1 MTESLDGLIHGV
13 AKNYSNL
20 LVLQPKH
27 ELLRYFVLDGEMF
40 RFTSDSNLRTE
51 FMQRFGSV
59 VSPVGFPTFSDY
71 QKALAQKS
79 FSSYVNALEEAVKK
93 FIEE

>member
-71 QKALAQKS
+71 QKAL
-79 FSSYVNALEEAVKK
+79 EE
-93 FIEE
+93 EELKEIRESLY